1 MKHIATLVVCVLLLA
16 PMSQASSA
24 AGGAPGTVVLT
35 ADMVQD
41 AVDIEAAI
49 NEATHYGTR
58 PGTVILD
65 GRGGPFIYSPDALD
79 VDVNIFVSDLT
90 LRGAYQARLQ
100 GGGITFD
107 GMPLSNITIEN
118 LWVQCPADC
127 ITSSGG
133 AHRNVTVRDNRIE
146 APNFGIAVGAE
157 GPGAYGWLIEK
168 NRITA
173 GNLAVLLLFTTNIK
187 VVNNQLSDAAW
198 GIVLEGTAQENQIIA
213 NSIFNVREGGIAL
226 RPDTLEN
233 KVHANRV
240 SCVPGVTE
248 CVVVYDEG
256 TDNLI
261 QGNR

>member
-1 MKHIATLVVCVLLLA
+1 MKHIAALVVCILLLA
-16 PMSQASSA
+16 PVAQAGSA

-35 ADMVQD
+35 ADMVHN

-49 NEATHYGTR
+49 NEATNHGTR

-65 GRGGPFIYSPDALD
+65 GRGGPFVYDPDAID

-107 GMPLSNITIEN
+107 GMDLFNITIEK

-127 ITSSGG
+127 ITSPSGL
-133 AHRNVTVRDNRIE
+133 HKNVAIREVRIE
-146 APNFGIAVGAE
+146 APNYGIAVGSELSGAE
-157 GPGAYGWLIEK
+157 GWLMEK

-173 GNLAVLLLFTTNIK
+173 GNIAILLLSTAHFK
-187 VVNNQLSDAAW
+187 VVNNQLSEAKW
-198 GIVLEGTAQENQIIA
+198 GIVLEGTSQANQIIA
-213 NSIFNVREGGIAL
+213 NAILDIREGGIAL
-226 RPDTLEN
+226 RPETLEN

-240 SCVPGVTE
+240 SCAPGVPE
-248 CVVVYDEG
+248 CVVVDDEG